1 MSALIVRSYFLRK
14 TAYLLELTF
23 LTVKEQYELSVTK
36 L

>member
-14 TAYLLELTF
+14 TAYLELTF
-23 LTVKEQYELSVTK
+23 LTVKEQYELSVTN